1 MKKTLALVLAV
12 ACLYLTPS
20 RSLTI
25 KSQPLAASTKFYTV
39 ANPIPNQFIVV
50 LATTDLSP
58 IADPAPAATPV
69 SAKASAASATMSAM
83 ALDSSS
89 MAVVAEP
96 APDPVVVATAT
107 SLTSTYGGS
116 FSTTWSAALKGFRLS
131 STEAEAIAMSGDS
144 RVAFIVQDGAV
155 AVGTPDTTPIV
166 MQIPANPDRNPQP
179 DSSWGLDRID
189 QHSLPL

>member
-69 SAKASAASATMSAM
+69 SAKASAASATMSALS
-83 ALDSSS
+83 ATSLDSSS

-116 FSTTWSAALKGFRLS
+116 FSTTWS
-131 STEAEAIAMSGDS
+131 
-144 RVAFIVQDGAV
+144 
-155 AVGTPDTTPIV
+155 
-166 MQIPANPDRNPQP
+166 
-179 DSSWGLDRID
+179 
-189 QHSLPL
+189 